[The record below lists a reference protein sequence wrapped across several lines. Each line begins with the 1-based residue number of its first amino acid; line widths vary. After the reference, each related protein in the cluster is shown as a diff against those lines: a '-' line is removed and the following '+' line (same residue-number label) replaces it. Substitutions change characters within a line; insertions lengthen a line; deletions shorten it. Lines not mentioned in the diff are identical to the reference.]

1 MKTNIIIVSLALLVL
16 IISAYFLIIKAYRP
30 EADSPNQL
38 IIDSDPTPIN
48 QAETDNSVAPI
59 TTPENNL
66 VPPIQEFRERIT
78 RKPFGIYITPENSP
92 VQPERFAGYHTG
104 VDVEFTDTNEDIP
117 VFAISTGT
125 VLTTQ
130 VVSGYGGVTVLRIE
144 HNNEKI
150 IIIYGHLDPARL
162 PAKGETVMTGEVI
175 GYLGAGNTP
184 QTDYERK
191 HLHFG
196 MHKNDSID
204 LRGYVATPEELT
216 AWHDPLI
223 FF

>member
-1 MKTNIIIVSLALLVL
+1 MKTNIIFVALALLVL
-16 IISAYFLIIKAYRP
+16 IISAYFLITTIDRP

-38 IIDSDPTPIN
+38 IIDYDPKLTN
-48 QAETDNSVAPI
+48 QAETNNSVTPI

-78 RKPFGIYITPENSP
+78 LKPFGIYITPENSP

-104 VDVEFTDTNEDIP
+104 VDVEFTDTTEDIA
-117 VFAISTGT
+117 VFAISDGT

-144 HNNEKI
+144 HNYEKI

-162 PAKGETVMTGEVI
+162 PAKGKTVTTGEVI
-175 GYLGAGNTP
+175 GYLGAGNTA

-196 MHKNDSID
+196 MYKNGSLD
-204 LRGYVATPEELT
+204 LRGYVATPEELIN
-216 AWHDPLI
+216 WYDPLL